1 MIWRMEVVNKM
12 SLPLIDLATEIAAWA
27 AAKYGRQVR
36 SATVSAL
43 TKVQNQMNAAIEYV
57 TNLGTDTEIIQQS
70 AIQAAAQAAAAAENA
85 NQALENVE
93 EVRQDLADRVASG
106 EFDGAPGEQGPPGPQ
121 GESGVGQIDPLQP
134 LLQLAAAGL
143 VVGDV
148 DLYPAHAPHPLQ
160 QHVNHPSLSLYV
172 QMNLSCLSSYHF
184 LFRLSQKFCA
194 LAKFPANFLQASL
207 PVGAGFS
214 AASS

>member
-57 TNLGTDTEIIQQS
+57 TNLGTDTETIQQS

-93 EVRQDLADRVASG
+93 SVRQDLADRVASG

-121 GESGVGQIDPLQP
+121 GESGVMVPASGMFSLYLDS
-134 LLQLAAAGL
+134 ATG
-143 VVGDV
+143 
-148 DLYPAHAPHPLQ
+148 DLYAEYPDGSAPPQ
-160 QHVNHPSLSLYV
+160 FEYDSATGNLYYV
-172 QMNLSCLSSYHF
+172 TDS
-184 LFRLSQKFCA
+184 
-194 LAKFPANFLQASL
+194 
-207 PVGAGFS
+207 GD
-214 AASS
+214 